1 MFSITKEDLEFGGIM
16 ILMFLVV
23 AAPIT
28 AIISTLWFGYFDPRR
43 KHRPTWGQKRNWPL
57 IASGIILT
65 ITVATYKLYSPYLPG
80 YGDNGLGIGHLFFS
94 LCYLIIIKE
103 LLGLISGYS
112 VDKRVMFTL
121 VANLICITLIVM
133 FVN

>member
-28 AIISTLWFGYFDPRR
+28 AFISTLWFGYFDPRR
-43 KHRPTWGQKRNWPL
+43 KHRPTWRQKRNWQL
-57 IASGIILT
+57 IASSIILT
-65 ITVATYKLYSPYLPG
+65 ITVATYDLYSPYLPG
-80 YGDNGLGIGHLFFS
+80 SGRNGPGIGHLFFS
-94 LCYLIIIKE
+94 LCYLVIAKQ
-103 LLGLISGYS
+103 LLGIMSGYK

-121 VANLICITLIVM
+121 VANLICFTLIMM